1 MLNAELIQ
9 SLGIVVGFLVF
20 VFFLSNL
27 LKRMATNRKIATLGI
42 DFKIVSKLPLTN
54 KNILYIVQIGSNFLL
69 LGASENNISAIA
81 DLTKVIQSSDLR
93 TTGSTVFNLQKNYQQ
108 SSNPNSDVSFKNF
121 LKETFKKSKN

>member
-42 DFKIVSKLPLTN
+42 DFKIVSKLPLSN

>member
-93 TTGSTVFNLQKNYQQ
+93 TTGSTMFNLQKNYQQ